1 MDGAWMHSSS
11 DIRVPWDWNDSR
23 GENVK
28 VAVLDSGIDASH
40 SAVGAVSGYFSV
52 QLDSDEVTISTLP
65 HADAFGH
72 GTACAGIIRAL
83 APECELYSVKVLGA
97 ALSGRVAALAAGL
110 RWAIDNGMHVCNL
123 SLGTTRRE
131 RHAELHELVDLA
143 YSRNVMLVTAANNVP
158 VPSYPSSCGSV
169 IAVAAHKDDD
179 PHCISYIAQPAAEF
193 GARGTDVPVA
203 WLDGSWRTM
212 SGNSYAAP
220 HVTGLVAKILGKN
233 PGLRSFE
240 LKTVL
245 RVLAMPVQPQRKEVS
260 TPNIMH

>member
-1 MDGAWMHSSS
+1 MHASIPHGVLPVPS
-11 DIRVPWDWNDSR
+11 DWSDSR
-23 GENVK
+23 GENVR

-40 SAVGAVSGYFSV
+40 VAVGGVSGYVSV
-52 QLDSDEVTISTLP
+52 EVASDVASVSTLP

-83 APECELYSVKVLGA
+83 APACELYSIKVLGA
-97 ALSGRVAALAAGL
+97 ALSGRVAGLAAGL

-143 YSRNVMLVTAANNVP
+143 YSRNVMLVTAANNAP
-158 VPSYPSSCGSV
+158 VPSYPASCGSV
-169 IAVAAHKDDD
+169 IAVAAHQHDD
-179 PHCISYIAQPAAEF
+179 PYRISYIAQPAAEF

-203 WLDGSWRTM
+203 WLQGGWRTL

-220 HVTGLVAKILGKN
+220 HVTGLVANILSRN

-245 RVLAMPVQPQRKEVS
+245 RALAGPAQSQRKEV
-260 TPNIMH
+260 TATNILQ